1 MSEELK
7 RYRLNGLRFVHDS
20 RGKYV
25 QDGGVA
31 WLDNDKAGCILRAL
45 SRSGRPDD
53 LVLIDEVLAS
63 QGEPEPEPIDPPT
76 SDSTAGEDGF
86 DGALLSVD
94 ILETV
99 LALHFSKRKSIASFL
114 INDAVQSTPD
124 ADEIINSSS
133 AEDLQAAFEAI
144 KDEA

>member
-31 WLDNDKAGCILRAL
+31 WLDDDKAGCILRAL

-53 LVLIDEVLAS
+53 LVLIDEVPAS
-63 QGEPEPEPIDPPT
+63 QGEPEPIDPST

-86 DGALLSVD
+86 EGALLSVD

-99 LALHFSKRKSIASFL
+99 LALHFSKRKTIASL
-114 INDAVQSTPD
+114 LVNDAVQSTPE
-124 ADEIINSSS
+124 ADEIISSSS